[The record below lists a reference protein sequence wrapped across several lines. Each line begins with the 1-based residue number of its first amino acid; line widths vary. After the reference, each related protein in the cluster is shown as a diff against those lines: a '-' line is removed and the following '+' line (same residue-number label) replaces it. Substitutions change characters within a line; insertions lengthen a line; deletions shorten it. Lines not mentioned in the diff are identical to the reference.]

1 MENRKVVSRQEW
13 TRARKALLAKEKE
26 LTHQR
31 DALTAE
37 RHKLPWVKVE
47 KEYVFDTPQGKKTL
61 AQLFDGRSQLI
72 VQHFMFAPDW
82 DAGCVGCSFG
92 ADHIDGANQHLRHHD
107 VTYVAVARAPLAKL
121 AAYWRRMGWR
131 FNFAS
136 SHGSDFNYDFHV
148 SFKKADMDKG
158 KVEYNYEMIDPGIE
172 DLPGGSVFYR
182 DAKGDVFHT
191 YSAYGRGGEEVLG
204 AYMILDIMP
213 KGRDESSAMDW
224 VRRHDEYEGSP
235 AARTSAA

>member
-172 DLPGGSVFYR
+172 DLPGGSVFYK

>member
-47 KEYVFDTPQGKKTL
+47 KEYAFDTPQGKKTL

-121 AAYWRRMGWR
+121 EAYWRRMGWR

-172 DLPGGSVFYR
+172 DLPGGSVFYK

>member
-121 AAYWRRMGWR
+121 EAYWRRMGWR

-172 DLPGGSVFYR
+172 DLPGGSVFYK

>member
-121 AAYWRRMGWR
+121 EAYWRRMGWR

-235 AARTSAA
+235 AARTSAT